1 MNRHVST
8 LILVFLLVAFICSHT
23 LAQYEE
29 DRPGKISIRV
39 GAYRPAGST
48 LRNEGN
54 STWKVL
60 GVAYNLSLDE
70 KGRPNTFVGLERS
83 AVDEYRLDAQMT
95 GITYNKIWYRDV
107 RAVSNPDDDEPKIRG
122 FYCGAGLGVYMLKEE
137 LREVWGSPSEDNSGT
152 KLGISLTAGYNF
164 SSNWF
169 AEIRYNR
176 MGKLATNVDFSGL
189 GLFVGANQLF

>member
-1 MNRHVST
+1 MNRHFST
-8 LILVFLLVAFICSHT
+8 FVFVLLLVVVICSYA

-39 GAYRPAGST
+39 GLYRPAGST

-60 GVAYNLSLDE
+60 EVAYNLKLDE
-70 KGRPNTFVGLERS
+70 KGRPNTFISLERS

-95 GITYNKIWYRDV
+95 GISYNKIIYNDNRV
-107 RAVSNPDDDEPKIRG
+107 ISNPNDDEPKIRG
-122 FYCGAGLGVYMLKEE
+122 FYYGAGLGVYMLKEE

-164 SSNWF
+164 SANWF